1 MEDIRWNYWNSY
13 VEHCFFSCLY
23 QLNFMN
29 EKLTKQ
35 KSQNLTGVFWMV
47 VTGICFLGV
56 TALVKFMG
64 TRIPAAEAAF
74 LRYALGLVLLLP
86 MLKDFSHNLP
96 NRELSILFAA
106 RGVVHTVGVVL
117 WFFAMSRIPLADVTA
132 MNYMSPVYVT
142 LGAAIF
148 LGESLALRRIL
159 AVLVAIVGA
168 FLIVRPGFR
177 EVSIGHVAMI
187 FTALFFASSYLIAKH
202 TSGKTSASVV
212 VVMLSIYVT
221 IGLAPLAFL
230 NWVTPTLIE
239 LMILFA
245 VACFATAGHY
255 TMTLAFAAAPISVTQ
270 PATFLQLIWAVLV
283 GSVIFGE
290 DIDLYVIGGGGLIL
304 CSITFMS
311 WREAVIKRKAMT
323 PTVAQTK
330 V

>member
-1 MEDIRWNYWNSY
+1 
-13 VEHCFFSCLY
+13 
-23 QLNFMN
+23 MN

-86 MLKDFSHNLP
+86 MLKDFFHNLP

-283 GSVIFGE
+283 GFVIFGE

-323 PTVAQTK
+323 PTVVQTK

>member
-1 MEDIRWNYWNSY
+1 
-13 VEHCFFSCLY
+13 
-23 QLNFMN
+23 MN
-29 EKLTKQ
+29 EKLIKQ
-35 KSQNLTGVFWMV
+35 KSQNLTGVFWMIL
-47 VTGICFLGV
+47 TGICFLGV

-86 MLKDFSHNLP
+86 MLKDFSQNLP
-96 NRELSILFAA
+96 NRKLSILFAA

-132 MNYMSPVYVT
+132 MNYMSPIYVT

-148 LGESLALRRIL
+148 LGEPLALRRIL
-159 AVLVAIVGA
+159 AILLAIVGA
-168 FLIVRPGFR
+168 FLILRPGFR
-177 EVSIGHVAMI
+177 EVSTGHLAMI
-187 FTALFFASSYLIAKH
+187 FTAIFFAFSYLIAKH
-202 TSGKTSASVV
+202 TSGKTTASVV

-221 IGLAPLAFL
+221 IGLSPLAFL
-230 NWVTPTLIE
+230 NWVTPTWVELI
-239 LMILFA
+239 LLFA
-245 VACFATAGHY
+245 VAFFATAGHY

-270 PATFLQLIWAVLV
+270 PATFLQLVWAVLV
-283 GSVIFGE
+283 GSIIFGE
-290 DIDLYVIGGGGLIL
+290 EIDLYVIGGGGLIL

-323 PTVAQTK
+323 PTVPQTK

>member
-1 MEDIRWNYWNSY
+1 
-13 VEHCFFSCLY
+13 
-23 QLNFMN
+23 MN
-29 EKLTKQ
+29 KILVQ
-35 KSQNLTGVFWMV
+35 HKSQNLTGVFWMV

-86 MLKDFSHNLP
+86 MLKDFSQNLP
-96 NRELSILFAA
+96 DRGLFILFAA

-132 MNYMSPVYVT
+132 MKLYVAHLCYSRCCDI
-142 LGAAIF
+142 LGRVFSFAPDSSHF
-148 LGESLALRRIL
+148 DRNLRRISYTSTWL
-159 AVLVAIVGA
+159 QRHKHRSHCDDI
-168 FLIVRPGFR
+168 
-177 EVSIGHVAMI
+177 
-187 FTALFFASSYLIAKH
+187 TALFFASSYLIAKH
-202 TSGKTSASVV
+202 TSGRTTASVV

-221 IGLAPLAFL
+221 IGLAPMALL
-230 NWVTPTLIE
+230 NWVTPTLAE
-239 LMILFA
+239 LLILFA

-255 TMTLAFAAAPISVTQ
+255 TMTLAFAAAPVSVTQ
-270 PATFLQLIWAVLV
+270 PATFLQLVWAVLV

-290 DIDLYVIGGGGLIL
+290 DIDLFVIMGGGLIL

-311 WREAVIKRKAMT
+311 WREAVIKRKEMT
-323 PTVAQTK
+323 PTVPQTK